1 MISELKVFLA
11 KENHKAIAGF
21 VNAQRMG
28 VYRWFE
34 AGKPNSLRFNIRDTN
49 PNQLQV
55 VVIFH
60 EPVTL
65 LNQAVQCFTS
75 MVYQAFPD
83 SSGLAIAQEIE
94 SQFNATQ
101 PTTLL

>member
-1 MISELKVFLA
+1 MISELKVFLPT
-11 KENHKAIAGF
+11 ENHKAIVSF

-28 VYRWFE
+28 VYRWLE
-34 AGKPNSLRFNIRDTN
+34 TGKPNSLRFNVRDTN
-49 PNQLQV
+49 PNQLQIV
-55 VVIFH
+55 MIFH

-65 LNQAVQCFTS
+65 LNYAAQCFTA

-94 SQFNATQ
+94 SQFNASQ
-101 PTTLL
+101 PTLL